1 MPLNLSDDKST
12 LIQVMA
18 WCRQAPSHYLSQ
30 CWPRSMSPNGVTR
43 PQWVNSYLNAMSF
56 CTRPLEAY
64 HLKDPGMRLNTK
76 TPYYQITR
84 IDIPIIKI
92 RRSHDRIIF
101 IKRPP
106 QTRKDGLY
114 IGPGPSWLVTRS
126 QFWTTWENY
135 FQYKCFAAICYISH
149 NCFNRL
155 VFQIWTIERVRSRSK
170 HLIRNPTWFAWQKQF
185 LRDFETFWPITPVR
199 HSPREEIPVGHTCD
213 FHLLCSPQHAR

>member
-1 MPLNLSDDKST
+1 MVAEVSLIKVPSDECHWTLYYSDDKST
-12 LIQVMA
+12 LVQVMA
-18 WCRQAPSHYLSQ
+18 WCRQTTSHYLGQ

-43 PQWVNSYLNAMSF
+43 PQWVNNYLNAMSF

-106 QTRKDGLY
+106 R
-114 IGPGPSWLVTRS
+114 PGKTTFILDQAPVDLS
-126 QFWTTWENY
+126 QEVSF
-135 FQYKCFAAICYISH
+135 
-149 NCFNRL
+149 
-155 VFQIWTIERVRSRSK
+155 ER
-170 HLIRNPTWFAWQKQF
+170 
-185 LRDFETFWPITPVR
+185 
-199 HSPREEIPVGHTCD
+199 REKNTSNINI
-213 FHLLCSPQHAR
+213 SPQFATYPTTALIVLHFKYEQLKGYVAALNT